1 MSLKQKFLKI
11 KTYQEFEKRRNEF
24 KNLNL
29 QDTEISNHLKELFPS
44 VDNSD
49 FENGI
54 ITEVYAKSILNNR
67 VLFSC
72 VKISD
77 LLKNL

>member
-11 KTYQEFEKRRNEF
+11 KTYQEFDKRRNEF

-44 VDNSD
+44 EKSMKKKMCRGD
-49 FENGI
+49 
-54 ITEVYAKSILNNR
+54 TEVAFYKKS
-67 VLFSC
+67 
-72 VKISD
+72 K
-77 LLKNL
+77 

>member
-1 MSLKQKFLKI
+1 MNLKEKFLQVS
-11 KTYQEFEKRRNEF
+11 TYQEFDKRRNEF

-29 QDTEISNHLKELFPS
+29 QDTEISNHLKELFPN

-54 ITEVYAKSILNNR
+54 ITEVYAKKR
-67 VLFSC
+67 P
-72 VKISD
+72 K
-77 LLKNL
+77 K

>member
-11 KTYQEFEKRRNEF
+11 KTYQEFDKRRNEF

>member
-1 MSLKQKFLKI
+1 MNLKEKFLQVS
-11 KTYQEFEKRRNEF
+11 TYQEFDKRRNEF

-29 QDTEISNHLKELFPS
+29 QDTEISNHLKELFPN

-54 ITEVYAKSILNNR
+54 ITEVYAKKR
-67 VLFSC
+67 PKKWGQKGV
-72 VKISD
+72 
-77 LLKNL
+77 

>member
-11 KTYQEFEKRRNEF
+11 KTYQEFDKRRNEF
-24 KNLNL
+24 KNLKL

-54 ITEVYAKSILNNR
+54 ITEVYAK
-67 VLFSC
+67 
-72 VKISD
+72 KHP
-77 LLKNL
+77 KK

>member
-11 KTYQEFEKRRNEF
+11 KTYQEFDKRRNEF

-29 QDTEISNHLKELFPS
+29 QDTEISNHLKELSPS